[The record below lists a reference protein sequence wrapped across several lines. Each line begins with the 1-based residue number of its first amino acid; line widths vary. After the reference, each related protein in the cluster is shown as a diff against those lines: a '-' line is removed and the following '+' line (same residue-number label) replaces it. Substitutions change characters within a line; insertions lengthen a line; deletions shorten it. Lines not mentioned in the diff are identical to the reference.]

1 MERPTAGSA
10 ATEQDCA
17 RQLRDLQ
24 HSARAPGIAAAI
36 VRSGALTWS
45 DSVGLADLEAG
56 TAPTLDTQFA
66 IGSITKTFTAVLLLQ
81 LRDLG
86 RLRLEDRLDLH
97 LPGVAHGDV
106 TLARMLAHLSGLRRE
121 PAAGPGGEIWETLQD
136 PDRADLVDGVQ
147 RAGRVLEPGR
157 RWHYSNLAF
166 ALLGEVVARSFA
178 LPWEAALRERLLE
191 PLGMSRTTL
200 EPVEPRARG
209 YLVEPYSD
217 VACPEP
223 LLTLRGMAPAAQLW
237 STTADLARWA
247 AFLAD
252 PEPDVLE
259 PDSLAEMR
267 HPQVIADLESWTL
280 AWGLGLMLYRKGER
294 IFHGHAGGMPGF
306 LSSVM
311 AYDKDGERAGV
322 AVLANSTAGVDV
334 EGLAAGLL
342 TTVLDAEAE
351 RQPWRPADPPP
362 PAVAGLLG
370 RWWSEGS
377 EYVFRWHHGRL
388 EARAAEAGTL
398 RPRPPAVFEQSG
410 ADRWTTVSG
419 REEGE
424 ELRAVR
430 AADGTVRRLY
440 WATYPFTRVPEVFG
454 TGPSEGRAR

>member
-1 MERPTAGSA
+1 MERPAAGFTAI
-10 ATEQDCA
+10 EQDCS
-17 RQLRDLQ
+17 LRLRNLQ
-24 HSARAPGIAAAI
+24 RSARVPGIIAT
-36 VRSGALTWS
+36 VVHDGALSWS
-45 DSVGLADLEAG
+45 DSAGLADVERG
-56 TAPTLDTQFA
+56 VAPTPDTQFA

-81 LRDLG
+81 LRDVG
-86 RLRLEDRLDLH
+86 RLDLEDRLDRH

-106 TLARMLAHLSGLRRE
+106 TLRQMLAHLSGLRRE
-121 PAAGPGGEIWETLQD
+121 PAAGPDGEIWETLQD
-136 PDRADLVDGVQ
+136 SDRDELVAGVE

-178 LPWEAALRERLLE
+178 LPWEVVVQQRLLR

-217 VACPEP
+217 VVRPEP
-223 LLTLRGMAPAAQLW
+223 LLPLRGMAPAGQLW
-237 STTADLARWA
+237 STAADVARWA
-247 AFLAD
+247 VFLAD
-252 PEPDVLE
+252 PHPDVLE

-280 AWGLGLMLYRKGER
+280 AWGLGLMLYRTGER

-311 AYDKDGERAGV
+311 AYDRNGERAGV
-322 AVLANSTAGVDV
+322 AVLANSTVGVDV
-334 EGLAAGLL
+334 EGLAADLL
-342 TTVLDAEAE
+342 TTVLDADAE
-351 RQPWRPADPPP
+351 QQPWRPSDPPP
-362 PAVAGLLG
+362 AGIAGLLG

-377 EYVFRWHHGRL
+377 EYLFSWHDGRL
-388 EARAAEAGTL
+388 EARVTVAGTL
-398 RPRPPAVFEQSG
+398 RPQPPVIFEQTG
-410 ADRWTTVSG
+410 PDQWTTVSG

-430 AADGTVRRLY
+430 AADGGVRRLY
-440 WATYPFTRVPEVFG
+440 WATYPSTRAPEVFG
-454 TGPSEGRAR
+454 TRP